1 MKSKKAAISAM
12 LARKLLYPSK
22 VKLEHF
28 AIFKIY
34 IYYFLQMI
42 IVFIKLIPELAEAL
56 LKGTISTT
64 NPENAICSFT
74 EDATE
79 IVTIS
84 KAKKNAKS
92 PANLNLKIEAA
103 TLKRLLK
110 MILANWSRTL
120 DLAEHLLPDISSTA
134 NLENAKCSFTEAVPE
149 IATISNLLMIV
160 KKHASTI

>member
-1 MKSKKAAISAM
+1 MT
-12 LARKLLYPSK
+12 
-22 VKLEHF
+22 
-28 AIFKIY
+28 
-34 IYYFLQMI
+34 
-42 IVFIKLIPELAEAL
+42 IVFIKWIPEPAEAP

-74 EDATE
+74 EDATA
-79 IVTIS
+79 IATIS
-84 KAKKNAKS
+84 KAKKSAKS

-149 IATISNLLMIV
+149 IATISYLLMIV
-160 KKHASTI
+160 KKHASAI